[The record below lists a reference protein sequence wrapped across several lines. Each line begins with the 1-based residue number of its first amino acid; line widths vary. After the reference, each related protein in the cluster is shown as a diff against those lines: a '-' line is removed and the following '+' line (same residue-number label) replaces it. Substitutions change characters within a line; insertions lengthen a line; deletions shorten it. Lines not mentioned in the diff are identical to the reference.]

1 MNTARKIADQEKL
14 DKGYRVVINN
24 GELNCLSLSLLTS
37 TVSGAMGL
45 ATSCLLSILPQVKK
59 DVSQC
64 TISTCMLSEEDR
76 CPGLQDNNNLS
87 CFTLRGVLFIRFLL
101 LLKGEFCVFNCCKS
115 KILRIRTCCFIC
127 VIVCLSRMK
136 SYAYENIT

>member
-37 TVSGAMGL
+37 MVSGAMGL
-45 ATSCLLSILPQVKK
+45 AISCSLSILLQVKK

-76 CPGLQDNNNLS
+76 CPGLQDD
-87 CFTLRGVLFIRFLL
+87 
-101 LLKGEFCVFNCCKS
+101 
-115 KILRIRTCCFIC
+115 
-127 VIVCLSRMK
+127 
-136 SYAYENIT
+136 ITT